1 MAIDLAKLVVKLEAQ
16 SAQYLSELERANKK
30 LDSFGKKSELS
41 LGKITK
47 ATVALGLGVAAA
59 LGKVG
64 LSASQSIDALG
75 KMSQKTGVSTEA
87 LSQLAYAAN
96 IGDVGIESLQKTMNK
111 LSKAAVDASTGSKEL
126 QEAFSTIGV
135 SVKEADGSLKSTDT
149 LLLELADRF
158 SEFEDGPGKAAL
170 ALKILGKSGVDMI
183 PFLNQGSEAIRAL
196 MKEADQFGQTVTEKA
211 AKAADEFNDNLD
223 KLGLVVKGV
232 VNQAM
237 QQLLPSLVAI
247 SGEMVDGAKNT
258 DDFNRS
264 VEVMLSL
271 FKLVASGGI
280 IVKTVLFSVGSAL
293 GTLAAATAAAF
304 KGVEAKDFLIPGR
317 LLFKLAG
324 NAKDTAGAL
333 GTLRDGFADIA
344 DAAQKDIARLDTI
357 WNGPQDRLEE
367 VIVTVKKIKKEL
379 KFDDT
384 KLDEAIAKAAEKALE
399 KLEGMNAELQKQV
412 ATFDEGAVAV
422 AEYSLNFGE
431 LAEEVG
437 KAGEKGQLLRESI
450 LATTIELEKLKN
462 ANAVANIDVEILQLT
477 GHFKEATAAA
487 FDLQNQLL
495 RNSLEDTGD
504 TAGLEKLD
512 RLRELTIAQAEFNDL
527 QREAQILQDKL
538 ARQEQAIQNEVLVGA
553 GTELEALEKT
563 GMARERTVEQLN
575 IILEKMRAIA
585 AASGNPEILN
595 NVAAFEGEVAN
606 LAATTDLLGQ
616 KLRGEVK
623 DSVAGLFQDFI
634 TGSKS
639 AEDAVLSFLQ
649 NLGSRFA
656 AMTAENWAEQLL
668 GSFGST
674 GGGGG
679 GAGGGG
685 FWTTVAS
692 AIFGGSMDSGGRGQS
707 GKAYMIGTGAQP
719 EMFVPGMSGQFIP
732 RAQWAGAGG
741 VTNYFSIQA
750 PQGTVSRSTELQI
763 GAAAARGIS
772 QANRRNN

>member
-16 SAQYLSELERANKK
+16 SAQYLSELEKANKK

-41 LGKITK
+41 LGKVTK

-64 LSASQSIDALG
+64 LSAAKSIDELG

-96 IGDVGIESLQKTMNK
+96 ISDVATEGLQKSMNK

-135 SVKEADGSLKSTDT
+135 SVKEADGSLKSTDK

-170 ALKILGKSGVDMI
+170 ALQILGKAGVDMI
-183 PFLNQGSEAIRAL
+183 PFLNQGSEAIREL
-196 MKEADQFGQTVTEKA
+196 MKEADQFGQTVTDKA

-223 KLGLVVKGV
+223 RLGFVAKGV

-247 SGEMVDGAKNT
+247 TDELVDGVKNT

-280 IVKTVLFSVGSAL
+280 VIKTVLFSVGSAL
-293 GTLAAATAAAF
+293 GTLAAATEEAF

-324 NAKDTAGAL
+324 NADETAGAL
-333 GTLRDGFADIA
+333 GRLKDGFTDIG
-344 DAAQKDIARLDTI
+344 DAAKKDLARLDTI

-367 VIVTVKKIKKEL
+367 VIVTVKKLKKEL
-379 KFDDT
+379 KFEDT
-384 KLDEAIAKAAEKALE
+384 KLAEAIAKEAAKAIE
-399 KLEGMNAELQKQV
+399 KLEGLNATLQQQV
-412 ATFDEGAVAV
+412 ATFDQGAVAV

-450 LATTIELEKLKN
+450 LATTIELERMKN
-462 ANAVANIDVEILQLT
+462 ANAIAGIDVEILQLT
-477 GHFKEATAAA
+477 GHFREAAAAA
-487 FDLQNQLL
+487 FDLNNQML
-495 RNSLEDTGD
+495 RTSLEETGD

-512 RLRELTIAQAEFNDL
+512 RLRELTLAQADFNEL
-527 QREAQILQDKL
+527 QREAQILQERL
-538 ARQEQAIQNEVLVGA
+538 AQTEQSIQNEVLVGA
-553 GTELEALEKT
+553 GTELDALNKT
-563 GMARERTVEQLN
+563 GEARQRTVEQLN
-575 IILEKMRAIA
+575 VILEKMRLIA

-595 NVAAFEGEVAN
+595 NVAAFEQEVEN

-616 KLRGEVK
+616 KIRGEVK
-623 DSVAGLFQDFI
+623 SSVADLFQDFI
-634 TGSKS
+634 TGAKS
-639 AEDAVLSFLQ
+639 AEDAVMSFLQ
-649 NLGSRFA
+649 NIASRFA
-656 AMTAENWAEQLL
+656 AMIAENWAEQLL

-674 GGGGG
+674 SGGGGG
-679 GAGGGG
+679 G
-685 FWTTVAS
+685 FWATAAS
-692 AIFGGSMDSGGRGQS
+692 FLFGGSMDSGGRGER

-732 RAQWAGAGG
+732 RAQWAGGGG
-741 VTNYFSIQA
+741 VTNYFAIEA
-750 PQGTVSRSTELQI
+750 PQGTVSRQTQLQI

-772 QANRRNN
+772 QSNRRNN

>member
-16 SAQYLSELERANKK
+16 SAQYLSALEKAEKK

-41 LGKITK
+41 LRKVTK

-64 LSASQSIDALG
+64 LSAAKSIDELG

-96 IGDVGIESLQKTMNK
+96 ISDVGIETLQKTMNK
-111 LSKAAVDASTGSKEL
+111 LSKASVDASTGSKEL
-126 QEAFSTIGV
+126 QKAFATIGV
-135 SVKEADGSLKSTDT
+135 AVKENDGSLKGTDK

-170 ALKILGKSGVDMI
+170 ALKILGKAGVDMI

-196 MKEADQFGQTVTEKA
+196 MKEGDQFGQTITDKA
-211 AKAADEFNDNLD
+211 AKAADEFNDNLE
-223 KLGLVVKGV
+223 KLGIVAKGV
-232 VNQAM
+232 VSQAI
-237 QQLLPSLVAI
+237 QELLPTLTAL
-247 SGEMVDGAKNT
+247 SGELVDGAKNSEE
-258 DDFNRS
+258 FNRN
-264 VEVMLSL
+264 VEVMLNL
-271 FKLVASGGI
+271 FKLIVSGGI
-280 IVKTVLFSVGSAL
+280 VVKAVLFSVGSAL

-333 GTLRDGFADIA
+333 GTLRDGFTDIA
-344 DAAQKDIARLDTI
+344 DAAQRDIARLDTV
-357 WNGPQDRLEE
+357 WNGPQEKLEE

-379 KFDDT
+379 KFEDT
-384 KLDEAIAKAAEKALE
+384 KLAEAIEKDAAKALA
-399 KLEGMNAELQKQV
+399 KLEEMSAELQQQV
-412 ATFDEGAVAV
+412 ATFDQGAVAV
-422 AEYSLNFGE
+422 AEYSLNFGK

-450 LATTIELEKLKN
+450 LGATIELERLKN
-462 ANAVANIDVEILQLT
+462 VNALQQIDIDLLQLT
-477 GHFKEATAAA
+477 GHFREAAAAA
-487 FDLQNQLL
+487 FDLQNQALKT
-495 RNSLEDTGD
+495 SLEETGD

-512 RLRELTIAQAEFNDL
+512 RLRELTLAQSEFNEL

-538 ARQEQAIQNEVLVGA
+538 SRQEQAIQNEVVVGA
-553 GTELEALEKT
+553 GTELEALQKT
-563 GMARERTVEQLN
+563 GAAREATVEQLN
-575 IILEKMRAIA
+575 LILEKMKLIA
-585 AASGNPEILN
+585 AASANPELLN
-595 NVAAFEGEVAN
+595 NVASFEQEVEN
-606 LAATTDLLGQ
+606 LNATVDLLGQ
-616 KLRGEVK
+616 KIKGEVK
-623 DSVAGLFQDFI
+623 SSVAGLFQDLI

-649 NLGSRFA
+649 NIGSRFA
-656 AMTAENWAEQLL
+656 AMVAENWAEQLL
-668 GSFGST
+668 GSFGSGAS

-679 GAGGGG
+679 SGG

-692 AIFGGSMDSGGRGQS
+692 ALFGGSMDAGGKGQS

-732 RAQWAGAGG
+732 RAQWQGGGG
-741 VTNYFSIQA
+741 VTNHFSIQA
-750 PQGTVSRSTELQI
+750 PQGTVSRATELQI
-763 GAAAARGIS
+763 AAAAARGVS